1 MIIQMAGKNFELTEA
16 IKEHVEMALRSRF
29 DAYEGLIVKADV
41 VCEAYHEPRGGQ
53 PSARVKLELELPGPD
68 IIVEKEGDDLYELV
82 NIVAG
87 VAYEQVEKRKEKGE
101 I

>member
-1 MIIQMAGKNFELTEA
+1 MTIQLAGKNFELTEA

-29 DAYEGLIVKADV
+29 DAYEGLIVKAEV

-68 IIVEKEGDDLYELV
+68 IIVEKEGSDLYELV